1 MAIQEDVYNY
11 LKETGEAMKAG
22 EIAEALDA
30 DKKAVSAALTF
41 LKAEQRIKSP
51 KRCYYQA

>member
-30 DKKAVSAALTF
+30 HKKAVSAALTL

>member
-30 DKKAVSAALTF
+30 DKKAVSAALTL